1 MKVVVTGSS
10 GLIGSALVPY
20 LSAGGHEVTRLSRP
34 STNPGTDQDSIQWEP
49 KERLLDIKDF
59 EDVDAVVHLAGEN
72 LGSRRWSSGKKKRIR
87 DSRVHGTRFLSESL
101 ALAPHPPKVLVS
113 ASAIGYYGDR
123 GAKELSEDSGPG
135 SGFLSKVC
143 LDWEGATKPARKAG
157 TRVVN
162 LRIGVVLSGAG
173 GVLAELLPIFRA
185 GAGGTV
191 GSGKQYVSWIAI
203 DDLLSVIRFALGN
216 DRIEGPINSVAPN
229 PVTNAEL
236 TKTLG
241 RVLRRPTY
249 IKIPALAAR
258 VRYGEA
264 ADELLLAS
272 ARVIPAR
279 LLASD
284 FDFGYPTLEETL
296 RHVLGRKS

>member
-1 MKVVVTGSS
+1 M
-10 GLIGSALVPY
+10 L
-20 LSAGGHEVTRLSRP
+20 RP
-34 STNPGTDQDSIQWEP
+34 STNPGTDQDTIQWEP
-49 KERLLDIKDF
+49 DERLLDIK
-59 EDVDAVVHLAGEN
+59 ELEGVDAVVHLAGEN
-72 LGSRRWSSGKKKRIR
+72 LGSRRWSTGKKKRIR

-101 ALAPHPPKVLVS
+101 TLATRPPKVLVS

-123 GAKELSEDSGPG
+123 GAKELSEDAGPG
-135 SGFLSKVC
+135 AGFLSKVC
-143 LDWEGATKPARKAG
+143 LDWEAATKSAREAG
-157 TRVVN
+157 IRVVN

-203 DDLLSVIRFALGN
+203 DDLLGVIQFVLGN
-216 DRIEGPINSVAPN
+216 DRVTGPVNAVAPN

-236 TKTLG
+236 TITLG
-241 RVLRRPTY
+241 RVLRRPTS

-272 ARVIPAR
+272 ARVVPAR

-284 FDFGYPTLEETL
+284 FTFSYPTLEETL
-296 RHVLGRKS
+296 RHVLGRKD

>member
-1 MKVVVTGSS
+1 
-10 GLIGSALVPY
+10 
-20 LSAGGHEVTRLSRP
+20 
-34 STNPGTDQDSIQWEP
+34 
-49 KERLLDIKDF
+49 LDIKEFDG
-59 EDVDAVVHLAGEN
+59 VDAVIHLAGEN
-72 LGSRRWSSGKKKRIR
+72 LGSRRWSPGKKKRIR

-101 ALAPHPPKVLVS
+101 ALATHPPKVLVS

-123 GAKELSEDSGPG
+123 GAKELSEDAGPG
-135 SGFLSKVC
+135 TGFLSKVC
-143 LDWEGATKPARKAG
+143 LDWEAATQSAREAG
-157 TRVVN
+157 IRVVN

-191 GSGKQYVSWIAI
+191 GSGKQYVSWIAM
-203 DDLLSVIRFALGN
+203 DDLLSAIRFALGN
-216 DRIEGPINSVAPN
+216 ARVEGPVNAVSPN

-241 RVLRRPTY
+241 RVLRRPTS

-272 ARVIPAR
+272 ARVIPKR
-279 LLASD
+279 LQGHN
-284 FDFGYPTLEETL
+284 FTFHYPTLEETL
-296 RHVLGRKS
+296 RHVLRSKS